1 MQKRTWMWVFSI
13 VLLITVSGC
22 GWLDQATETAAEN
35 GDDLQEYGL
44 NLHDFSYT
52 NQFNE
57 VVTNQDLEGEYTLV
71 NMIFTRCPTVCN
83 LMTPNMTQLQT
94 DLAMEDIDV
103 NLVSFTVDP
112 EYDTPERLK
121 DYGDQYE
128 ADYSNWNFLT
138 GYSYG
143 DVEEFATSTF
153 NSTVVPATDEE
164 DIVHSTDIFLVD
176 DTGQVIQRYDGL
188 DVNTDPILEDLRALT
203 GNE

>member
-1 MQKRTWMWVFSI
+1 MWVFSI